1 MDIVNTVFKYR
12 GDFMHE
18 MKNDN
23 KLEKMPLGKLIVS
36 MALPS
41 VAAQLINVL
50 YNIVDRIY
58 IGKIPDVGVTALTG
72 LGVSLPVIT
81 LIAAFAAFAGM
92 GGAPLSAIEL
102 GKGDKDKAEQIL
114 CGSFVLILIFS
125 IVLTIFFMIFKTPLL
140 YWFGASE
147 NTIGYAE
154 DYLNIYLL
162 GTIFVQTALGLNTFI
177 SCQGNAKTAML
188 SVLIGAVLNIILDYV
203 FIFIFELGIKGAAL
217 ATIISQAVSAVW
229 VLRFLFSKRS
239 VIKIKKKNFKIK
251 PSIVKKI
258 LTLGISPF
266 IMQSTESFIIIILN
280 SGLKKYGNDF
290 YVGSLTVMQSVMQLI
305 VVPIQGI
312 TQGVQPIISY
322 NFGAKN
328 YDRIRK
334 TFKTTLAI
342 ALTATLFLGAS
353 AVIFPEIL
361 ARIFTDDIQLIEIIN
376 TYMPVFMCGMCIF
389 GIQMACQATF
399 MGLGQAKISLFM
411 AVLRKII
418 LLIPLALILPIFFG
432 VSGVYLAEPIADF
445 TAATVTGTVFM
456 FSFEKIL
463 RNNGT

>member
-1 MDIVNTVFKYR
+1 
-12 GDFMHE
+12 MHE